1 MSDIIKPVDDL
12 PRAHGAN
19 MERVGV
25 VADKPST
32 DASNDAASASAFAS
46 DDAFEREPLRDV
58 SSESGG
64 QPQPSP
70 DHAERQAAADA
81 PKRERIAELLL
92 EHRDLDDVINRMAD
106 QPGVDDLRLRRLKKR
121 KLQIRDSL
129 ERLQMSI
136 TPDIPA

>member
-1 MSDIIKPVDDL
+1 MSDIINPGDDL
-12 PRAHGAN
+12 PRVHGAN
-19 MERVGV
+19 IELVNTV
-25 VADKPST
+25 SDKLPADL
-32 DASNDAASASAFAS
+32 DVEAATTS
-46 DDAFEREPLRDV
+46 DDAPEREPLRDV

-64 QPQPSP
+64 QAQPSP

-81 PKRERIAELLL
+81 PKRERIAELQL
-92 EHRDLDDVINRMAD
+92 EHRDLDDVIERLVD

>member
-12 PRAHGAN
+12 PRANGAN
-19 MERVGV
+19 IELVNSV
-25 VADKPST
+25 SDKLSADVE
-32 DASNDAASASAFAS
+32 AASAPT
-46 DDAFEREPLRDV
+46 DALEREPLRDV
-58 SSESGG
+58 SSETGG
-64 QPQPSP
+64 QAQPSP
-70 DHAERQAAADA
+70 DHAERQAAEDA
-81 PKRERIAELLL
+81 PKRERIAELQL
-92 EHRDLDDVINRMAD
+92 EHRDLDDVIERLAD

>member
-1 MSDIIKPVDDL
+1 MSDILGPVDDL
-12 PRAHGAN
+12 RGITGGLPPGAPI
-19 MERVGV
+19 VS
-25 VADKPST
+25 DP
-32 DASNDAASASAFAS
+32 DAV
-46 DDAFEREPLRDV
+46 REPLRDV

-64 QPQPSP
+64 EALPGP
-70 DHAERQAAADA
+70 DHAARQLTLNA
-81 PKRERIAELLL
+81 PMRERIAELQV
-92 EHRDLDDVINRMAD
+92 EHRDLDDVIERLAD

>member
-1 MSDIIKPVDDL
+1 MSDIIKPIDDL

-19 MERVGV
+19 MELVDA
-25 VADKPST
+25 VADKPSAH
-32 DASNDAASASAFAS
+32 ASNDAASAFAL
-46 DDAFEREPLRDV
+46 DDANEREPLRDV

-81 PKRERIAELLL
+81 PKRERIAELQL
-92 EHRDLDDVINRMAD
+92 EHRDLDDVIERLAD